1 MLDST
6 DREIDAGNR
15 FAMRRLMLL
24 RHTKSD
30 WTETDRN
37 DLDRPLTPRGRE
49 AAPLIGA
56 YMAHHALLPDL
67 VICSPAARARETFD
81 LVAPALPDKP
91 RLVTERRIYDVGADT
106 VLGVVKEIGRDV
118 HSLLVVGHNPS
129 LQDLAELLI
138 ASGDVDLRQRLL
150 EKFPT
155 GGLAVIDFP
164 VDDWKKLHP
173 KAGRLDRFVT
183 PRTLEMATD

>member
-1 MLDST
+1 
-6 DREIDAGNR
+6 
-15 FAMRRLMLL
+15 MRRLMLL
-24 RHTKSD
+24 RHAKSD
-30 WTETDRN
+30 WTEADRG

-56 YMAHHALLPDL
+56 YMAHHALVPDL
-67 VICSPAARARETFD
+67 VICSPAARARETLD
-81 LVAPALPDKP
+81 LVAPAFGRELA
-91 RLVTERRIYDVGADT
+91 LVTERRVYDVGAEQ
-106 VLGVVKEIGRDV
+106 VLAVLKETKRDV
-118 HSLLVVGHNPS
+118 HSLLVIGHNPS
-129 LQDLAELLI
+129 LQDLAALLI
-138 ASGDVDLRQRLL
+138 ASGDVELRQQLL

-173 KAGRLDRFVT
+173 NAGRLDRFVT